1 MGKSSELVL
10 LLSVLLSAAGYAA
23 AVEKTGE
30 KSASA
35 VYTLDEGKAA
45 EAEQKAEIS
54 AAGTGEKSIEA
65 AAEKTVR
72 EDSAAAKEDKESDKA
87 RIVREEKEDGYVEK
101 LLSPEGKLIAKKT
114 VKDDE
119 IVQKVLYYYHPDGS
133 LARRVTADTD
143 GTGFYA
149 EDYYPNGKLAGQAT
163 YLNESSKIGKEKKY
177 DNNGILRQ
185 EIEWVHA
192 TDDGKGGQPLAQKTV
207 RRGNVI
213 TYYPDGRLAASLP
226 VDKEGKA
233 VFYNRQGK
241 VIKEVKNAGILNFAP
256 ELNKEDCPGKVT
268 LTLEDMVELYEDEG
282 DISYNKC
289 GLPYRES
296 FIYEVT
302 EVRGNLATKISYD
315 GSGMIRKITPYVGG
329 LRNGIEQKFDASGNL
344 TAEINYLQG
353 QKDGTATGYFPSKK
367 TAFRKVYQDGKVAG
381 TLTCYFP
388 TGEVAAEFNYK
399 DGKKDGTAI
408 IYGPQERRLEFA
420 GGEIVGAASSKKS
433 GRRLVSKLSALA
445 KPDEK
450 CLNIDEKINQLNL
463 DIEANTNTVAEA
475 FKIRMPLACRDFS
488 AFKPEN
494 SNYACYDALD
504 KLRAL
509 LPTGYNRNEYAV
521 ETVYS
526 AKGKLQYE
534 IPYYQKLRQGF
545 ARQYDDKGNI
555 IAEMYFDRGE
565 LADSSRSYYTNGA
578 VKEMLT
584 VAEDKDRQLRVRYL
598 EDGSLAF
605 NINYNDGQKTEAFI
619 AEPEKNKDVY
629 LRYYD
634 GALDYIRE
642 VNAGNPL
649 NFIEY
654 NLATGEYTVYRGNKL
669 IKGGKICGYEKDGL
683 ADETPESTA
692 AAVEK
697 NISPATE
704 NIRTPEAAKNSAV
717 AVAAVAS
724 MLKATENNGNEIK
737 EPVAPAAVNEP
748 AAAEPVAPVAVK
760 ESAAAEPVAPAT
772 VKEPAAAEPVAPV
785 AVKEPA
791 TAEPVAPAA
800 VKEPAAV
807 EPVAPVAVKE
817 PAAVEPVAPVAVKEP
832 AAAEPVAPAAVK
844 EPVAA
849 EPVAPVAV
857 KEPAAAEPV
866 APAAVEI
873 PPVISAEDAPFVDG
887 LEPIDPLTFDDIKV
901 KNAIIPTAE
910 EKKQEEL
917 AAKNIGPVAKPNIGQ
932 LADVVDKE
940 HLDSAPKT
948 EAGSLE
954 KTEKFYYP
962 NGKLRKTV
970 RTKGSRTKEIKE
982 YSKTGLLLTDTAY
995 RDEDI
1000 LIEKYFGSGEI
1011 RRKTLKGYTDNAV
1024 MAFLSR
1030 EDFFDNG
1037 KTRYEIKRRPDALLF
1052 DDKDFTPE
1060 GNLQKETTQTSP
1072 LSFVTKEYAA
1082 DGKTARQIEQAG
1094 WNVLEQEFSSD
1105 GKVKSLKLNGAAMPV
1120 NLAKNTAD
1128 LLKDNMKTYAK
1139 NGAVAAEFKSDG
1151 KKDALLEYH
1160 PNGKLKSEII
1170 FYHNGEIS
1178 VQIFDKEGNAEKAAY
1193 LAPDG
1198 KLHIQ
1203 KPSAR
1208 TVPAYRERH
1217 WVDYNNPDW
1226 IENRDKYSVK
1236 FIGRLN
1242 LDTASYILAELD
1254 AAVPDI
1260 LKKLYGLYEPEA

>member
-72 EDSAAAKEDKESDKA
+72 EDSAAAKEDKESGKA

-192 TDDGKGGQPLAQKTV
+192 TDDGKGGQPLAQKTI

-463 DIEANTNTVAEA
+463 DIEANANTVAEA

-704 NIRTPEAAKNSAV
+704 NIRTPEAAKNSAA

-737 EPVAPAAVNEP
+737 EPVAPAAV
-748 AAAEPVAPVAVK
+748 
-760 ESAAAEPVAPAT
+760 
-772 VKEPAAAEPVAPV
+772 KEPAAAEPVAPV
-785 AVKEPA
+785 AVKKPA
-791 TAEPVAPAA
+791 
-800 VKEPAAV
+800 
-807 EPVAPVAVKE
+807 
-817 PAAVEPVAPVAVKEP
+817 
-832 AAAEPVAPAAVK
+832 
-844 EPVAA
+844 AA

-1082 DGKTARQIEQAG
+1082 DGKTSRQIEQAG

>member
-72 EDSAAAKEDKESDKA
+72 EDSAAAKEDKESGKA

-192 TDDGKGGQPLAQKTV
+192 TDDGKGGQPLAQKTI

-463 DIEANTNTVAEA
+463 DIEANANTVAEA

-704 NIRTPEAAKNSAV
+704 NIRTPEAAKNSAA

-737 EPVAPAAVNEP
+737 EPVAPAAV
-748 AAAEPVAPVAVK
+748 
-760 ESAAAEPVAPAT
+760 
-772 VKEPAAAEPVAPV
+772 KEPAAAEPVAPV
-785 AVKEPA
+785 AVKKPA
-791 TAEPVAPAA
+791 
-800 VKEPAAV
+800 
-807 EPVAPVAVKE
+807 
-817 PAAVEPVAPVAVKEP
+817 
-832 AAAEPVAPAAVK
+832 
-844 EPVAA
+844 AA

-970 RTKGSRTKEIKE
+970 RTKGNRTKEIKE

-1160 PNGKLKSEII
+1160 PNGKLKTEII

-1254 AAVPDI
+1254 AAVPGI
-1260 LKKLYGLYEPEA
+1260 LKKLYRLYEPEA

>member
-463 DIEANTNTVAEA
+463 DIEANANTVAEA

-692 AAVEK
+692 TAVEK

-704 NIRTPEAAKNSAV
+704 NIRTPEAAKNSAA

-737 EPVAPAAVNEP
+737 EPVAPAAV
-748 AAAEPVAPVAVK
+748 
-760 ESAAAEPVAPAT
+760 
-772 VKEPAAAEPVAPV
+772 KEPAAAEPVAPV
-785 AVKEPA
+785 AVKK
-791 TAEPVAPAA
+791 TAAA
-800 VKEPAAV
+800 
-807 EPVAPVAVKE
+807 
-817 PAAVEPVAPVAVKEP
+817 EPVAPVAVKEP
-832 AAAEPVAPAAVK
+832 AAAEPVAPA
-844 EPVAA
+844 
-849 EPVAPVAV
+849 AV

-1082 DGKTARQIEQAG
+1082 DGKTSRQIEQAG

-1208 TVPAYRERH
+1208 TVLAYRERH

>member
-72 EDSAAAKEDKESDKA
+72 EDSAVAKEDKESGKA

-192 TDDGKGGQPLAQKTV
+192 TDDGKGGQPLAQKTI
-207 RRGNVI
+207 RCGNVI

-463 DIEANTNTVAEA
+463 DIEANANTVAEA

-704 NIRTPEAAKNSAV
+704 NIRTPEAAKNSAA

-737 EPVAPAAVNEP
+737 EPA
-748 AAAEPVAPVAVK
+748 
-760 ESAAAEPVAPAT
+760 
-772 VKEPAAAEPVAPV
+772 
-785 AVKEPA
+785 
-791 TAEPVAPAA
+791 APAA
-800 VKEPAAV
+800 VKKTAA
-807 EPVAPVAVKE
+807 A
-817 PAAVEPVAPVAVKEP
+817 EPVAPVAVKEP

-844 EPVAA
+844 EPAAA
-849 EPVAPVAV
+849 EPVAPAAV

-1178 VQIFDKEGNAEKAAY
+1178 VQIFDKEGDAEKAAY

>member
-1 MGKSSELVL
+1 MKGSYVNFRNYGAVMGKSSELVL

-192 TDDGKGGQPLAQKTV
+192 TDDGKGEQPLAQKTV

-463 DIEANTNTVAEA
+463 DIEANANTVAEA

-683 ADETPESTA
+683 ADEKPESTA

-704 NIRTPEAAKNSAV
+704 NIRTPEAAKNSAA

-737 EPVAPAAVNEP
+737 EPVAPAAV
-748 AAAEPVAPVAVK
+748 
-760 ESAAAEPVAPAT
+760 
-772 VKEPAAAEPVAPV
+772 KEPAAAEPVAPV
-785 AVKEPA
+785 AVKK
-791 TAEPVAPAA
+791 TAAA
-800 VKEPAAV
+800 
-807 EPVAPVAVKE
+807 
-817 PAAVEPVAPVAVKEP
+817 EPVAPVAVKEP
-832 AAAEPVAPAAVK
+832 AAAEPVAPA
-844 EPVAA
+844 
-849 EPVAPVAV
+849 AV

-1082 DGKTARQIEQAG
+1082 DGKTSRQIEQAG

-1160 PNGKLKSEII
+1160 PNGKLKTEII

>member
-1 MGKSSELVL
+1 MKGSYVNFRNYGAVMGKSSELVL

-65 AAEKTVR
+65 AAEKIVR
-72 EDSAAAKEDKESDKA
+72 EDSAAAKEDKESGKA

-463 DIEANTNTVAEA
+463 DIEANANTVAET

-534 IPYYQKLRQGF
+534 IPYYQKQRQGF

-565 LADSSRSYYTNGA
+565 LADSSRSYYANGA

-683 ADETPESTA
+683 ADEKPESTA

-704 NIRTPEAAKNSAV
+704 NIRTPEAAKNSAA

-737 EPVAPAAVNEP
+737 EPVAP
-748 AAAEPVAPVAVK
+748 VAVK
-760 ESAAAEPVAPAT
+760 EPASAEPVAPAA

-785 AVKEPA
+785 AVKK
-791 TAEPVAPAA
+791 T
-800 VKEPAAV
+800 
-807 EPVAPVAVKE
+807 
-817 PAAVEPVAPVAVKEP
+817 
-832 AAAEPVAPAAVK
+832 
-844 EPVAA
+844 
-849 EPVAPVAV
+849 
-857 KEPAAAEPV
+857 AAAEPV

-1082 DGKTARQIEQAG
+1082 DGKTSRQIEQAG

>member
-54 AAGTGEKSIEA
+54 AAGPGEKSIEA

-72 EDSAAAKEDKESDKA
+72 EDSAAAKEDKESGKA

-463 DIEANTNTVAEA
+463 DIEANANTVAEA

-534 IPYYQKLRQGF
+534 IPYYQKQRQGF

-565 LADSSRSYYTNGA
+565 LADSSRSYYANGA

-683 ADETPESTA
+683 ADEKPESTA

-704 NIRTPEAAKNSAV
+704 NIRTPEAAKNSAE

-737 EPVAPAAVNEP
+737 EPVAPAAV
-748 AAAEPVAPVAVK
+748 
-760 ESAAAEPVAPAT
+760 
-772 VKEPAAAEPVAPV
+772 KEPAAA
-785 AVKEPA
+785 
-791 TAEPVAPAA
+791 
-800 VKEPAAV
+800 
-807 EPVAPVAVKE
+807 
-817 PAAVEPVAPVAVKEP
+817 EPVAPVAVKEP
-832 AAAEPVAPAAVK
+832 AAAEPVAPA
-844 EPVAA
+844 
-849 EPVAPVAV
+849 AV

-970 RTKGSRTKEIKE
+970 RTKGNRTKEIKE

-1160 PNGKLKSEII
+1160 PNGKLKREII